1 MYAVLCRH
9 PASRIAFL
17 IAGVLLVSALAG
29 CATPPPASDPEALA
43 DFRQTNDPLE
53 PTNRVFYFINDGL
66 DTMLM
71 KPAAIVYRAVLP
83 DPVRTGIHN
92 VLDNLDSPV
101 RLANDA
107 LEGKPARAGDT
118 AIRFLINTTLGVG
131 GIFDVAKSLGIP
143 GHETDFGLTLGYW
156 GIPEGSFLYLPI
168 LGPSNP
174 RDATGF
180 GVDMAMDP
188 ITWIGRGT
196 NAHTDGTWARTILGA
211 LDERSGLLD
220 AIDSV
225 KKTALDPYAT
235 FRSLYRQNRAAKLE
249 KLRADSRETTQI
261 SASPAKSDGPA
272 GQSAPR

>member
-1 MYAVLCRH
+1 MCAVLCRQ
-9 PASRIAFL
+9 PASRFAFL
-17 IAGVLLVSALAG
+17 IAGVVLISALAG

-53 PTNRVFYFINDGL
+53 PTNRAFYFINDGL
-66 DTMLM
+66 DTMML

-92 VLDNLDSPV
+92 VLDNLGAPV

-107 LEGKPARAGDT
+107 LEGKPRRAGDT
-118 AIRFLINTTLGVG
+118 AIRFLINSTLGVA
-131 GIFDVAKSLGIP
+131 GIFDVAKNLGIP

-156 GIPEGSFLYLPI
+156 GVPEGPFLYLPI
-168 LGPSNP
+168 LGPSSP

-180 GVDMAMDP
+180 GVDIVMDP
-188 ITWIGRGT
+188 FTWIGRGT
-196 NAHTDGTWARTILGA
+196 NAHTDGTWARTVLDA

-220 AIDSV
+220 AVDSV

-249 KLRADSRETTQI
+249 KLRSDNGDTAPI
-261 SASPAKSDGPA
+261 SGSAGTNDGPP
-272 GQSAPR
+272 GQLVPR